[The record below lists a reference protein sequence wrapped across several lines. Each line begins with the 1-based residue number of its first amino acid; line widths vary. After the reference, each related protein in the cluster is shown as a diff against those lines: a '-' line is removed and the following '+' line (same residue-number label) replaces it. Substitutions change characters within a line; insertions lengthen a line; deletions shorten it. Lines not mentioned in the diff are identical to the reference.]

1 MRKVMFAVVAALA
14 FAAAASGTPGGA
26 YTNSN
31 SNGHEVNGP
40 MHASHAPPGARAR
53 CRSWLRAADP
63 LGRPAKQ
70 KGDPRGS
77 PLS

>member
-26 YTNSN
+26 YTN

-77 PLS
+77 PFS